1 MDNHLVLVRQG
12 FVFTELTP
20 TTLLGGWVIMLDI
33 IVLVGMTMR
42 LVLVKTERTVLMAFD
57 AGDVHSS

>member
-1 MDNHLVLVRQG
+1 
-12 FVFTELTP
+12 
-20 TTLLGGWVIMLDI
+20 MLDT